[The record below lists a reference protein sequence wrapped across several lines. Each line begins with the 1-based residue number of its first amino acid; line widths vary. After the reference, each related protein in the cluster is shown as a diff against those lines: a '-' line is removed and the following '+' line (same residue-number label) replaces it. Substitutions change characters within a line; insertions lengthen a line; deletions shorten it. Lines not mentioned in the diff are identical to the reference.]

1 MKLHH
6 HHPPAQL
13 VIRDVTLRAGLQ
25 HLPQIIPTEDK
36 LAVLDAL
43 VDAGVKNFQL
53 TSLVNPARMPQMADA
68 EAVYKQGVQRGLNP
82 HVLVV
87 NLQGFERAVA
97 LGVKSVDAVVS
108 ASNTHNRRNANR
120 TTLESANEIIM
131 MLSRAAH
138 AGCTVG
144 VSISN
149 CFHCNSEGP
158 IDPEM
163 VLALTRGFHDAG
175 ARTVWIADTTG
186 HGKPDAVARLA
197 ERTAHIGVEI
207 GLHLHDT
214 YGHAGDNLLAGYKA
228 GVRLFDAALSGLEG
242 SPFTPGIGGTL
253 SWETV
258 QAVFGKA
265 GIDPGL
271 NAGKLQNA
279 REALAECLTP
289 TDRAG
294 AA

>member
-13 VIRDVTLRAGLQ
+13 VVRDVTLRAGLQ
-25 HLPQIIPTEDK
+25 HLPQIVTTQDK

-43 VDAGVKNFQL
+43 VNAGVKDFQL

-68 EAVYKQGVQRGLNP
+68 ETLYGQSLKRGLNP

-97 LGVKSVDAVVS
+97 MGVKSVDAVLS

-120 TTLESANEIIM
+120 STLESANEIVM

-138 AGCTVG
+138 AGCTVS

-149 CFHCNSEGP
+149 SFYCNSEGA

-197 ERTAHIGVEI
+197 ERTAHIGVEV

-214 YGHAGDNLLAGYKA
+214 YGRAGDNLLAGYKA

-242 SPFTPGIGGTL
+242 SPYTPGIGGTL

-258 QAVFGKA
+258 HSVFSGV
-265 GIDPGL
+265 GITPNVDET
-271 NAGKLQNA
+271 KLQIA
-279 REALAECLTP
+279 RDVLGESLTLASQ
-289 TDRAG
+289 AG